1 MGSEVRRRVSALADH
16 EVVGARLVPRGIVDG
31 VGSGL
36 QRARSFMVLATML
49 YRASHLV
56 GAFFALTQH
65 HRDRAA
71 LWALFGVAVLLS
83 ALVFGGALREGWFA
97 ARTVGSDVLV
107 SGCVLPLLALA
118 CGAGR
123 DPASLAWVVLLGS
136 SAVATAAVA
145 FEGGWI
151 VAAVLLTAA
160 AHLGVYRAVGA
171 PAAVLGND
179 LNSLASSAI
188 LAWVFWWYLRRQGRL
203 LERAGARALAAEALR
218 ARYAERLEHHR
229 ALHDTV
235 LATLTAI
242 ASGGVDANGPL
253 VRERCAREAAYLR
266 RLIQR
271 TADEEHHPQVGAALE
286 EAVRSAES
294 LNLRVTA
301 QYHDLP
307 EVPAEVAAALSDAV
321 GEALNNVLRH
331 AGTGHAYLTASGGA
345 GRLVVSVVD
354 RGAGFDPARVVPGLG
369 LRRSVQA
376 RLCEV
381 GGSASVDSSP
391 GEGVCVELRWPR

>member
-1 MGSEVRRRVSALADH
+1 MADH
-16 EVVGARLVPRGIVDG
+16 EAVA
-31 VGSGL
+31 GL
-36 QRARSFMVLATML
+36 RRARSFMVLATML
-49 YRASHLV
+49 YRASHLAGGFLV
-56 GAFFALTQH
+56 LTQH
-65 HRDRAA
+65 HRDGAAPWALLGTAA
-71 LWALFGVAVLLS
+71 LCSV
-83 ALVFGGALREGWFA
+83 LVFRGALRDGWFA
-97 ARTVGSDVLV
+97 ARAVWLDVVV
-107 SGCVLPLLALA
+107 SGCALPLLALA

-123 DPASLAWVVLLGS
+123 DPASIAWVVLLGS
-136 SAVATAAVA
+136 SASATAAVA

-151 VAAVLLTAA
+151 VGAVVLVAA
-160 AHLGVYRAVGA
+160 AHLSAYQTIGA
-171 PAAVLGND
+171 GTAVLGSD

-188 LAWVFWWYLRRQGRL
+188 LAWVFWWYLRREGRL
-203 LERAGARALAAEALR
+203 LEQAGARALAAEALK

-242 ASGGVDANGPL
+242 AGGGVDANGPL

-307 EVPAEVAAALSDAV
+307 PVPAEVAAALGDAV
-321 GEALNNVLRH
+321 TEALNNVRRH
-331 AGTGHAYLTASGGA
+331 AGTGHAYLTAAGGP

-354 RGAGFDPARVVPGLG
+354 RGTGFDPARVVPGLG
-369 LRRSVQA
+369 LRCSVQD
-376 RLCEV
+376 RLREV
-381 GGSASVDSSP
+381 GGLATVESSP